1 MDTLDR
7 QIIAALNKDGRA
19 PNAQIAK
26 QVEVS
31 EGTVRRRLK
40 KLTAE
45 KAIDIVAVPD
55 PQKMGYH
62 SEVLIGMQVEP
73 DKLEEVAARMA
84 SLKYTTLVSITT
96 GTYDVFAWATL
107 PNSYALGEFI
117 REHVGKTPGVQ
128 RTETFVS
135 LEVKKRNYSLPV
147 DIDDEVL
154 ASSNGRI
161 GIG

>member
-1 MDTLDR
+1 MDNLDR
-7 QIIAALNKDGRA
+7 RIISALKKDGRA

-26 QVEVS
+26 EVKVS

-40 KLTAE
+40 KLTSD

-55 PQKMGYH
+55 PEKMGYH

-73 DKLEEVAARMA
+73 DMLEQVAARMA
-84 SLKYTTLVSITT
+84 KLKYTTFVSITT

-117 REHVGKTPGVQ
+117 RDHVGKTPGVQ

-135 LEVKKRNYSLPV
+135 LEVKKRSYSLPLEV
-147 DIDDEVL
+147 DAEL
-154 ASSNGRI
+154 GSPNGHLHI
-161 GIG
+161 E